1 MPFTTT
7 TLVILSN
14 FRVLEPICTSPR
26 DRVPSKR
33 PWVASVFTASMLL
46 NAPDVT
52 FKATA
57 AAGAS
62 KISIMGVMVVDV
74 VTLVAFVVLVEF
86 AIDVV
91 VDGTDVDVVVG
102 TLVVVVGTFVEFAI
116 DVFVDMLVGML
127 ECLPMDTFEAFT
139 VVL

>member
-14 FRVLEPICTSPR
+14 FGVLEPICTSPR

-102 TLVVVVGTFVEFAI
+102 ALVVVVAEAA
-116 DVFVDMLVGML
+116 MLMGGVYIEL
-127 ECLPMDTFEAFT
+127 FRR
-139 VVL
+139 V

>member
-14 FRVLEPICTSPR
+14 FGVLEPICTSPR

-46 NAPDVT
+46 NALDVT

-62 KISIMGVMVVDV
+62 KISIIGVTVVDV
-74 VTLVAFVVLVEF
+74 VTLVAFVV
-86 AIDVV
+86 
-91 VDGTDVDVVVG
+91 
-102 TLVVVVGTFVEFAI
+102 FVE
-116 DVFVDMLVGML
+116 LVALL
-127 ECLPMDTFEAFT
+127 ECLPMDTFEAFM
-139 VVL
+139 VVLCENTDKILTALSSSI